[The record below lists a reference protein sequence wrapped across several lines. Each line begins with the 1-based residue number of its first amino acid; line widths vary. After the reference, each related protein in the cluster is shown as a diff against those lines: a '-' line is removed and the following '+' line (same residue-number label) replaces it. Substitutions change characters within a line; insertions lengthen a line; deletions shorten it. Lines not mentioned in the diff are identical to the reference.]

1 MNQGKNDLT
10 QCERCK
16 EQVSLV
22 IQTLIPSLMI
32 ETKDLYYAFPDGSL
46 GLTAVNL
53 SLPTGSRTLLIGANG
68 AGKSTLLR
76 VLAGKTLAK
85 RGSVEIDGKD
95 PFREGLVQTTYLGT
109 EWVTNTTVRRDIS
122 VPLLIASVGGDAYP
136 DRRDELVEM
145 LDIDLT
151 WRMHQVSDGE
161 RRRVQLCMGLLRPW
175 QTLLLDEVT
184 VDLDV
189 AARTRLLNFLKRETE
204 SRQCQVV
211 YATHIFDGLTDWP
224 THVVHMHL
232 GQVISA
238 APIDEVLEENKQL
251 CTGTKG
257 TQLLEIAYGWIND
270 DLEKR
275 GARKPRMQWSEFA
288 SQTKDE
294 LEHGDKFYEYF
305 KLTRR

>member
-1 MNQGKNDLT
+1 M
-10 QCERCK
+10 
-16 EQVSLV
+16 
-22 IQTLIPSLMI
+22 IQT
-32 ETKDLYYAFPDGSL
+32 DGLYYVFPDGSL
-46 GLTAVNL
+46 GLSNIDLA
-53 SLPTGSRTLLIGANG
+53 LPSGSRTLLIGANG

-85 RGSVEIDGKD
+85 KGKVLVDGMD
-95 PFREGLVQTTYLGT
+95 PFREGLIQTTYLGT

-122 VPLLIASVGGDAYP
+122 VPLLVASVGGDAYP
-136 DRRDELVEM
+136 ERRDELIEM

-189 AARTRLLNFLKRETE
+189 VARTRLLDFLKRETE
-204 SRQCQVV
+204 TRQCQVV

-224 THVVHMHL
+224 THVVHMQQ
-232 GQVISA
+232 GQVTYA
-238 APIDEVLEENKQL
+238 APTAKMVAENSHL
-251 CTGTKG
+251 CTGTRG
-257 TQLLEIAYGWIND
+257 TQLLEIAYGWINE
-270 DLEKR
+270 DLIQR
-275 GARKPRMQWSEFA
+275 GARKPRVRWEDMAES
-288 SQTKDE
+288 TLTE
-294 LEHGDKFYEYF
+294 LDHGDKFHEYF